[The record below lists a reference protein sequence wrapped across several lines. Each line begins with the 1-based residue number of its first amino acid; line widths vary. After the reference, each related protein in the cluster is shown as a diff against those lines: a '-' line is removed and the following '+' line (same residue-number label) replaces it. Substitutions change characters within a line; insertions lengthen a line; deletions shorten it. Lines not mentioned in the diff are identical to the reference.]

1 MILLDTHA
9 VLWMAGDPQRL
20 SKRARDTIRDARQN
34 SGIAV
39 ASITLLELARLAQSR
54 RIQVL
59 GSVESFVRETV
70 ARVVL
75 RPMTPEI
82 AALSV
87 RLPVQFPKDP
97 ADRLIVA
104 TAIVEGMDLVTADEH
119 IRKSRVVTTIW

>member
-1 MILLDTHA
+1 
-9 VLWMAGDPQRL
+9 MAGDPQRL
-20 SKRARDTIRDARQN
+20 SKRASDTIRDARQH
-34 SGIAV
+34 SGIAI

-59 GSVESFVRETV
+59 GSIESFVRETV

-87 RLPVQFPKDP
+87 RLPAQFPKDP

-104 TAIVEGMDLVTADEH
+104 TAIVEGMDLVTADER
-119 IRKSRVVTTIW
+119 IRKSKVVSTIW